1 MIEGNKHI
9 DKMKLAIGG
18 AGLILVFAI
27 IVVLVWNNSNKK
39 IYEINGN
46 DITEDEFG
54 YYAMTFLDAYAINS
68 NKQLKA
74 DYSPT
79 KSYEEYYKEEIIAD
93 MEEDYLMYACSKN
106 EGIKLNKTD
115 KKAIEEQVSDRVEQI
130 GKNNMKK
137 YGLDK
142 ELIKEILT
150 RKYYGQKLLDT
161 VEMDSDQEMTMYAHT
176 YNLLFRTV
184 KVDDDGFVVMDD
196 KGNVVKETGE
206 VKEQQLAKANE
217 ALDKLKAG
225 ADIEKLVEEYH
236 IADCSGDM
244 YGTKDSLDSEYAKTL
259 YSLKEGD
266 IGGVVETEYGY
277 NVFKVISLEDEE
289 YSKTMQ
295 EFDTEAGRNSS
306 LEDIKDKWLKT
317 AKNNDSKP
325 IDKNWKKVKL
335 KKYI

>member
-1 MIEGNKHI
+1 MIEGNKQI
-9 DKMKLAIGG
+9 SKQRVALGSIGLIIVLAIV
-18 AGLILVFAI
+18 AAF
-27 IVVLVWNNSNKK
+27 VWSNSNKK

-46 DITEDEFG
+46 DITEAEFG

-68 NKQLKA
+68 NKQLKT

-79 KSYEEYYKEEIIAD
+79 KSYEAYYKEEIITA

-106 EGIKLNKTD
+106 EGITLSKND
-115 KKAIEEQVSDRVEQI
+115 KKAIKEQTLDEVEQI
-130 GKNNMKK
+130 GKAKMKK
-137 YGLDK
+137 YGIDK
-142 ELIKEILT
+142 ALIEKILT
-150 RKYYGQKLLDT
+150 RKYYGQKLIDT
-161 VEMDSDQEMTMYAHT
+161 VELDSDKEMIMYAHT

-184 KVDDDGFVVMDD
+184 KIDD
-196 KGNVVKETGE
+196 KGFLTMDEEGNVVKEADD
-206 VKEQQLAKANE
+206 VKEAQLAKANE
-217 ALDKLKAG
+217 ALDKLKSG
-225 ADIEKLVEEYH
+225 ENIEKLAEEYH
-236 IADCSGDM
+236 IEDCSGDM
-244 YGTKDSLDSEYAKTL
+244 YGTKASLDSEYETKL

-295 EFDTEAGRNSS
+295 EFDAEAEQNSS
-306 LEDIKDKWLKT
+306 LEAIKDKWLKT

-325 IDKNWKKVKL
+325 VDKNWEKVKL

>member
-1 MIEGNKHI
+1 MIEGNRRIGKI
-9 DKMKLAIGG
+9 KMAIGG
-18 AGLILVFAI
+18 AGLILVIAI

-54 YYAMTFLDAYAINS
+54 YYAVTFLDAYAINN

-74 DYSPT
+74 AYSPT
-79 KSYEEYYKEEIIAD
+79 KSYEEYYKEEIITD
-93 MEEDYLMYACSKN
+93 IEEDYLMYACSKN
-106 EGIKLNKTD
+106 EGIKLNKAD
-115 KKAIEEQVSDRVEQI
+115 KKAIEEQTSDEMERI
-130 GKNNMKK
+130 GKDKMKE

-142 ELIKEILT
+142 SLIENILT

-161 VEMDSDQEMTMYAHT
+161 VEMDKEQEMTMYAHT

-184 KVDDDGFVVMDD
+184 KVDDNGFVVMDD
-196 KGNVVKETGE
+196 EGNVVRETNE
-206 VKEQQLAKANE
+206 VKEQQLTKANE

-225 ADIEKLVEEYH
+225 ADVEKLAEEYH

-244 YGTKDSLDSEYAKTL
+244 YGTKDSLDSEYATTL

-295 EFDTEAGRNSS
+295 EFDAETMQNSS
-306 LEDIKDKWLKT
+306 LDDIKDKWLKIST
-317 AKNNDSKP
+317 K
-325 IDKNWKKVKL
+325 
-335 KKYI
+335 